1 MLYLQIFADEK
12 IRENVRRLKMN
23 GSKLNDFL
31 LNKAKNIPF
40 GIISGSLGIVAFFST
55 IGLIVA
61 YAINAGIAAQT
72 NRAIT
77 IFSTWYQTLLFFAVL
92 ISVIGGIFALV
103 MYVLK
108 RRALIAAHDP
118 KYFDFVDDGKES
130 ETDLDKAHTG
140 VNA

>member
-1 MLYLQIFADEK
+1 MPCNFFAESFK
-12 IRENVRRLKMN
+12 PQERKE
-23 GSKLNDFL
+23 
-31 LNKAKNIPF
+31 AKNEWK
-40 GIISGSLGIVAFFST
+40 
-55 IGLIVA
+55 
-61 YAINAGIAAQT
+61 QT

-118 KYFDFVDDGKES
+118 KYFDFIDDGKES
-130 ETDLDKAHTG
+130 ETDLDKAQTG